1 MRLPG
6 QPDSRLALA
15 WLLALFIVLLLL
27 MAGPRLNGQSVSEP
41 GQTSLRQSL
50 TVAERTLTQLVDR
63 LNERQQQVLDLRA
76 SLTRADARLS
86 DLAESYASLQQTLE
100 AAQAS
105 LTESQSALMAT
116 STSLDS
122 LSTRY
127 DALEQ
132 RWQDYRSEMVAQ
144 ITTLERQ
151 YTIARRWA
159 VGFGVSTAVGFI
171 LSLIMA
177 LR

>member
-41 GQTSLRQSL
+41 GQTSLRQNL
-50 TVAERTLTQLVDR
+50 TVAERTLTQLVER

-76 SLTRADARLS
+76 SLMRADARLS
-86 DLAESYASLQQTLE
+86 DLAASYATLQQMLE

-105 LTESQSALMAT
+105 LLESQTDLQAT

-132 RWQDYRSEMVAQ
+132 RWQDYRSEM
-144 ITTLERQ
+144 TTQVTDLERDLKR
-151 YTIARRWA
+151 ARRWA